1 MKLPMQYPGV
11 GVAVFL
17 RKEGKVL
24 LGKRKGGH
32 GAGEWCAPGGKM
44 DLLESPEECA
54 VRETREETG
63 IEIENVRFIGI
74 TNDIWTDVGTHF
86 LTVHFAADIKSG
98 KVELTEPD
106 KFEMWEW
113 FSWDSLPEPLF
124 LSTRNFIKN
133 GYNPL
138 TI

>member
-11 GVAVFL
+11 GIGVYI
-17 RKEGKVL
+17 RKDNKVL
-24 LGKRKGGH
+24 FGKRKGGH

-44 DLLESPEECA
+44 DMNESPEECA
-54 VRETREETG
+54 IRETREETG
-63 IEIENVRFIGI
+63 LEINSVQQIGI
-74 TNDIWTDVGTHF
+74 TNDIWTDAGTHF
-86 LTVHFAADIKSG
+86 ITISFVADWKG
-98 KVELTEPD
+98 GEAQLTEPD
-106 KFEMWEW
+106 KFEEWRW
-113 FSWDSLPEPLF
+113 FSWESLPEPLF